1 MTGTETASGRATA
14 IAVPVD
20 VRSRA
25 SLRNPDYQDAFAVE
39 AGEEVPRDA
48 ECWIREAFE
57 SAPAPVRAFLRIGWS
72 MFGAQLGPSKSP
84 THVLG
89 WQIGE
94 NHPEWIRLEVFW
106 KVGLRANLV
115 LRAQSSSVVLAT
127 FVEHQR
133 WAARILWP
141 TLILVHRCTLRYL
154 LSRAARSAATH
165 RTSSAG

>member
-1 MTGTETASGRATA
+1 MTGTEIASRRAKA
-14 IAVPVD
+14 IAAPDD

-25 SLRNPDYQDAFAVE
+25 SLRNPDYQDAFVVDTGDE
-39 AGEEVPRDA
+39 APQDA
-48 ECWIREAFE
+48 ERWIRDVFE

-72 MFGAQLGPSKSP
+72 MFGAQLGPAKS
-84 THVLG
+84 TAHVLG

-94 NHPEWIRLEVFW
+94 NRSDWIRLEVFW

-133 WAARILWP
+133 RAARILWP
-141 TLILVHRCTLRYL
+141 ALIPVHRLTLRYL
-154 LSRAARSAATH
+154 LSRAARCH
-165 RTSSAG
+165 P